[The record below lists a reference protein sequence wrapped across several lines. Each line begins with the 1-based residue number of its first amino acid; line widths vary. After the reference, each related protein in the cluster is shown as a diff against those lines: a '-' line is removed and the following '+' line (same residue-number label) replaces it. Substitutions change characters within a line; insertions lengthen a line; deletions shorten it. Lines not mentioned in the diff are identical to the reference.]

1 VPISTEPGQEPCYA
15 LHIPALREIVIEEA
29 GMAQEEVRAYL
40 DRSGIGGQI
49 GVAAI
54 LFRDGEA
61 VQSLRKCLGLENQ
74 HTVFEGKVMGMILVA
89 ELIRA
94 EGHVRST
101 VIGVD
106 SQAALWATVG
116 TGGTSGQHLLAK
128 LQAHLALAQC
138 RCSNAGIVLTWT
150 PGHDGI
156 HKNKRADEE
165 AK

>member
-1 VPISTEPGQEPCYA
+1 MLCTAHP
-15 LHIPALREIVIEEA
+15 RIE
-29 GMAQEEVRAYL
+29 GDSDSR
-40 DRSGIGGQI
+40 G
-49 GVAAI
+49 
-54 LFRDGEA
+54 RDGTGGSESLFGQVRHWWA
-61 VQSLRKCLGLENQ
+61 DWSGSHTVQIWEVVQSLRKCLGLENQ